1 VTGIPTT
8 TNDFWSSAMD
18 IIERVLNILL
28 TICIFFV
35 GVLFAFVLPLGIL
48 TSDFKLFPME
58 IGVFLIILGIFST
71 LFGCRSFI
79 FSKTG
84 TPFLLDTPEELMV
97 GGLYR
102 FVRNPM
108 YCGYCLILFGESLLY
123 ESSEVLLY
131 SFVFFFLFN
140 LLVILVEEPLLRN
153 KFGKQYELY
162 CKEVP
167 RWIPRFKAFSGR
179 YF

>member
-1 VTGIPTT
+1 
-8 TNDFWSSAMD
+8 MD

-28 TICIFFV
+28 TICVFFV
-35 GVLFAFVLPLGIL
+35 GVLFAFVLPLEIL
-48 TSDFKLFPME
+48 ASDFKLFPME
-58 IGVFLIILGIFST
+58 IGIFRFSGVFIIILGIFSS

-84 TPFLLDTPEELMV
+84 TPFILDTPEELMV

-140 LLVILVEEPLLRN
+140 LLVVLIEEPLLRK

-167 RWIPRFKAFSGR
+167 RWIPRFKAFRGDVTKSS
-179 YF
+179 

>member
-1 VTGIPTT
+1 
-8 TNDFWSSAMD
+8 MD

-48 TSDFKLFPME
+48 ASDFKLFSME
-58 IGVFLIILGIFST
+58 IGIFRFSGVFLIILGIFST

-131 SFVFFFLFN
+131 SFVFFILFN
-140 LLVILVEEPLLRN
+140 LLVILVEEPLLRK

-167 RWIPRFKAFSGR
+167 RWIPLFKAFRGSNSKSS
-179 YF
+179 

>member
-1 VTGIPTT
+1 
-8 TNDFWSSAMD
+8 MD

-28 TICIFFV
+28 TICVFFI
-35 GVLFAFVLPLGIL
+35 GVLFAFVLPLEIVA
-48 TSDFKLFPME
+48 SDFKLFSME
-58 IGVFLIILGIFST
+58 IGVFRFSGVFLIIVGIFST

-84 TPFLLDTPEELMV
+84 TPVILDTPEELMV

-131 SFVFFFLFN
+131 SIVFFFLFN
-140 LLVILVEEPLLRN
+140 LLVVLVEEPLLRK

-162 CKEVP
+162 CQEVP
-167 RWIPRFKAFSGR
+167 RWIPRFKAFRGDISKSS
-179 YF
+179 